1 MERMLTMKQKEIS
14 RWLKAITLLVGC
26 MGLVILFL
34 IVPIVAG
41 EMKMMYEE
49 VAFLY
54 WPGWIYVW
62 GAGALSYSCL
72 FLFWKVCTE
81 IGKDNSFSRENAA
94 YFIYISRIAIIMA
107 MYFFFGGVAITV
119 NGWIHLAILF
129 IFVIC
134 VLICVA
140 VSVLAAALS
149 HLIRKAYE
157 MKEENELTI

>member
-1 MERMLTMKQKEIS
+1 MKQKEIS

-34 IVPIVAG
+34 IVPIAAN
-41 EMKMMYEE
+41 EMKIGYKE

-54 WPGWIYVW
+54 WPGVIFVW
-62 GAGALSYSCL
+62 GAGALAYSCL

-81 IGKDNSFSRENAA
+81 IGKDNSFSRENAT
-94 YFIYISRIAIIMA
+94 YFICISRITIIMA
-107 MYFFFGGVAITV
+107 LYFFFGGVVITV
-119 NGWIHLAILF
+119 NGWIQVAILF
-129 IFVIC
+129 LFVIC